1 MSSADIAAI
10 LSRGRRAKKFVS
22 LLLWDFWCENQSGM
36 GILTF
41 EGVSFGGCYESF
53 FFCRSIN
60 MKYAIFSFQ
69 AISYT
74 NAESVFAEDTL
85 TCNIRALILT

>member
-10 LSRGRRAKKFVS
+10 SSRGRWAKKFVS

-41 EGVSFGGCYESF
+41 EGVSFGGYYESF
-53 FFCRSIN
+53 FFAEASIWN
-60 MKYAIFSFQ
+60 MQSSVSK
-69 AISYT
+69 SYR
-74 NAESVFAEDTL
+74 TL
-85 TCNIRALILT
+85 MQKVCLQ